1 MPPGELR
8 KLISTKQSFL
18 IAASIFFVT
27 LSIFWYSRVH
37 QVTDSSY
44 SMLLSESLIHHR
56 SFDLDGYAL
65 PRGEPVWFGDYFK
78 YGNIYQLEVVNG
90 HIYYY
95 FPPGSSILSI
105 PFVAVMN
112 SFGISATNADGTYNP
127 HGEATIEAI
136 ISALLMAGLAS
147 IFFHLARMAL
157 PISWSVVVALGGAL
171 GTQVWSTAS
180 RSLWTDTWGSFLLG
194 FVVLMLLG
202 AATDRIRL
210 KPILLAT
217 LLSWMYIVRPT
228 FAVHIIAITI
238 YMFLFYRS
246 IFLRYAIVGA
256 AWFAVFVLYSW
267 SLFGHVLPSYYRAS
281 RLQFGVFWM
290 ALAGNLISPG
300 RGLLVYVPVLFF
312 IAYLLV
318 RYRRQIVYPR
328 LAVLSVAVIAA
339 HVAIISCFIHWW
351 GGHGFGARFST
362 GLVPWFVLLAI
373 LGIQA
378 RLAARGSSVI
388 PDSLTRK
395 LELTAGAGLLF
406 ISIVINGLGATSR
419 ATWLWNMRPLNID
432 EHPERNW
439 DWRQP
444 QFLAGMVHAPLP
456 KNILVATFD
465 RVDFT
470 TPGSAAYLW
479 YGWSPAEPA
488 FRWTEAKE
496 AALVFRL
503 NAIQDLQLTAKLHAF
518 VIPNQHPEQRLS
530 VALNGKP
537 ISKFSFND
545 ETAHEIT
552 LVLPSNLLRQQN
564 FVEFF
569 LPDAVS
575 PNSLGRGEDWRPL
588 GIAVHWIQF
597 SPKAAGYWPQSYNG
611 ESLLS
616 SARPR

>member
-8 KLISTKQSFL
+8 KLISAKQSFL
-18 IAASIFFVT
+18 IAVSIFVVT
-27 LSIFWYSRVH
+27 GSIFWYSPVR

-56 SFDLDGYAL
+56 SFALDGYAL
-65 PRGEPVWFGDYFK
+65 PHGEPVWFGDYFK
-78 YGNIYQLEVVNG
+78 YGNIYQLEVVNS

-95 FPPGSSILSI
+95 FPPGSSLLSI

-112 SFGISATNADGTYNP
+112 SFDISATNADGTYNP
-127 HGEATIEAI
+127 RDETTMEAI
-136 ISALLMAGLAS
+136 ISALLMAGLAA
-147 IFFHLARMAL
+147 IFFYLARMAL
-157 PISWSVVVALGGAL
+157 PTSWSVIVALSGVL

-202 AATDRIRL
+202 AAIDRIQL

-228 FAVHIIAITI
+228 FAVHIIAISV
-238 YMFLFYRS
+238 YMFLCYRPLL
-246 IFLRYAIVGA
+246 FRYAVTGA
-256 AWFAVFVLYSW
+256 IWFAAFMLYSW
-267 SLFGHVLPSYYRAS
+267 RLYGHPLPNYYRAS
-281 RLQFGVFWM
+281 RLQFGVFWT
-290 ALAGNLISPG
+290 ALSGNLFSPG

-312 IAYLLV
+312 IGYLLV
-318 RYRRQIVYPR
+318 HYRRQIVYPR
-328 LAVLSVAVIAA
+328 LAVLALSVIIA
-339 HVAIISCFIHWW
+339 HVVIISCFIHWW

-362 GLVPWFVLLAI
+362 GLVPWFILLAI
-373 LGIQA
+373 LGLQA
-378 RLAARGSSVI
+378 MLAARHSSVI
-388 PDSLTRK
+388 TDSLTRK
-395 LELTAGAGLLF
+395 LELAAGAGLLF
-406 ISIVINGLGATSR
+406 ISIVINGLGATSQ
-419 ATWLWNMRPLNID
+419 ATWLWNTRPLSID

-444 QFLAGMVHAPLP
+444 QFLAGMIHAPLP
-456 KNILVATFD
+456 KNIPIATFD

-470 TPGSAAYLW
+470 TPESAYLW

-496 AALVFRL
+496 VALVFRL

-518 VIPNQHPEQRLS
+518 VIPNRHPEQRLS

-537 ISKFSFND
+537 IGKFSFND

-552 LVLPSNLLRQQN
+552 LALPSSLLRQQN

-569 LPDAVS
+569 LPDAAS
-575 PNSLGRGEDWRPL
+575 PNSLGQGDDWRPL
-588 GIAVHWIQF
+588 GIAVSWIQF
-597 SPKAAGYWPQSYNG
+597 SPKAASYLPQSYNG
-611 ESLLS
+611 ESLIS
-616 SARPR
+616 SVRPR

>member
-1 MPPGELR
+1 MPRVGKKLFRPGSDVMLAV
-8 KLISTKQSFL
+8 LL
-18 IAASIFFVT
+18 FVAT
-27 LSIFWYSRVH
+27 LSIFLVSPVH

-56 SFDLDGYAL
+56 SFALDGYAL
-65 PRGEPVWFGDYFK
+65 PRGEPIWFGDYFK
-78 YGNIYQLEVVNG
+78 YGDIYQLEVVNG

-95 FPPGSSILSI
+95 FPPGSSLLSI
-105 PFVAVMN
+105 PFVVVMN
-112 SFGISATNADGTYNP
+112 GFGISATNADGTYNP
-127 HGEATIEAI
+127 RGEATIEAI
-136 ISALLMAGLAS
+136 VSALLMAGLAAT
-147 IFFHLARMAL
+147 FFCLARMAL
-157 PISWSVVVALGGAL
+157 PISWSAIVALGGAL

-202 AATDRIRL
+202 AATDRVRL
-210 KPILLAT
+210 KPILLAS

-238 YMFLFYRS
+238 YILLFYRS
-246 IFLRYAIVGA
+246 IFLRYAIAGA
-256 AWFAVFVLYSW
+256 AWFAAFMVYSW
-267 SLFGHVLPSYYRAS
+267 RLYGHSLPNYYRAS
-281 RLQFGVFWM
+281 RLQFGVFWT

-300 RGLLVYVPVLFF
+300 RGLLVYVPVLLF
-312 IAYLLV
+312 IGYLLA

-328 LAVLSVAVIAA
+328 LAVLSVAVIVA
-339 HVAIISCFIHWW
+339 HLVIISCFIHWW

-373 LGIQA
+373 LGLQA
-378 RLAARGSSVI
+378 RLAARGSTVI
-388 PDSLTRK
+388 ADSLKRK
-395 LELTAGAGLLF
+395 LELAAGAGLLF

-419 ATWLWNMRPLNID
+419 ATWLWNTRPLSID

-444 QFLAGMVHAPLP
+444 QFLAGMIHAPLP
-456 KNILVATFD
+456 KNIPVVTFD

-470 TPGSAAYLW
+470 MSESAAYLW
-479 YGWSPAEPA
+479 YGWSPSEPA

-503 NAIQDLQLTAKLHAF
+503 NAIQGLQLTAKLHAF
-518 VIPNQHPEQRLS
+518 VIPNRHSEQRLS

-537 ISKFSFND
+537 IGKFLFND

-552 LVLPSNLLRQQN
+552 LALPSNLLREQN

-588 GIAVHWIQF
+588 GIAVYWIQF
-597 SPKAAGYWPQSYNG
+597 SPQAAGYLPPSYNRA
-611 ESLLS
+611 SLLS